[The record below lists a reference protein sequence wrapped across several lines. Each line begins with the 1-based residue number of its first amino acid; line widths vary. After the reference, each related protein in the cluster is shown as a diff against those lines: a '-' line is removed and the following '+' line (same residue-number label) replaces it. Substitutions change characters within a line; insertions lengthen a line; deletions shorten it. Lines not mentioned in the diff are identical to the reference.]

1 MKEEKKEE
9 NKILTQQ
16 VAVPKDAMRL
26 VKIYAASNYMSITS
40 TIELAIEK
48 MCGDIKVVGEK
59 K

>member
-1 MKEEKKEE
+1 MKEETK
-9 NKILTQQ
+9 KILTQQ

-26 VKIYAASNYMSITS
+26 VKIYAASNYMSITA
-40 TIELAIEK
+40 TIERAIEQ